1 MLARSPVIQR
11 RLSPRRTP
19 SEPRDA
25 SLWPPVHYA
34 RHGGAPWPN
43 LTPSGPLER
52 QIGFPRRARRRG
64 AVLRRPSA
72 AARGPARPWSSD
84 LAWTIRIRSRTNL
97 ILALRS
103 RSNSLE
109 PPIPLQPGPFAKE
122 PLQFSKINPRSF
134 LVQKKFQ
141 FGPESCTNLPKLSRN
156 GTHSPEPAVFMLA
169 PRSNV

>member
-1 MLARSPVIQR
+1 MHAPEPSIGLNQPRER
-11 RLSPRRTP
+11 R
-19 SEPRDA
+19 
-25 SLWPPVHYA
+25 
-34 RHGGAPWPN
+34 
-43 LTPSGPLER
+43 
-52 QIGFPRRARRRG
+52 IGFPRRARRHG

-84 LAWTIRIRSRTNL
+84 LAWMIRIRSMTNL

-156 GTHSPEPAVFMLA
+156 GTRSPEPAVLHFS
-169 PRSNV
+169 PWI